1 MTDHNALIAVA
12 AKAALGPLGFRRR
25 GRSRL
30 WLADHGWWLSVVEF
44 QPSAW
49 EKGSYLNVA
58 AHWLWGAMGVVTFDH
73 FDRVAKFLP
82 FRDEAGFKAGLADL
96 APLAAREAQA
106 LQARFGSVAD
116 VADVLLRDEDSRPAP
131 RRGSWLA
138 LNAGVA
144 AGLAG
149 NVPAAARMF
158 QSICDPRV
166 VLHVA
171 ALATALE
178 QPDAFA
184 QTVGARI
191 AAQRAALNLAPFEGR
206 IY

>member
-1 MTDHNALIAVA
+1 MTVHNALIAAA
-12 AKAALGPLGFRRR
+12 AKAVLGPLGFRRS

-58 AHWLWGAMGVVTFDH
+58 AHWLWGTMGVVTFDH
-73 FDRVAKFLP
+73 GSRVGQFLP
-82 FRDEAGFKAGLADL
+82 FRAEAEFEAGLADL
-96 APLAAREAQA
+96 AALAAREARA

-116 VADVLLRDEDSRPAP
+116 VAGVLLLDEDSQPAP

-149 NVPAAARMF
+149 NVPAASRMF
-158 QSICDPRV
+158 QSICDTRV
-166 VLHVA
+166 VPHVA
-171 ALATALE
+171 ALVAALE
-178 QPDAFA
+178 QPEAFTQA
-184 QTVGARI
+184 VGARI
-191 AAQRAALNLAPFEGR
+191 ATQRAALKLAPFEER
-206 IY
+206 IC